1 LAHERVGEGI
11 NEHRTL
17 AHVAAEE
24 RGGDMSEALSLAEA
38 ANSGLLKLLG
48 ITIDSAGADEVTI
61 SMEVGP
67 DHLQAA
73 GILHGGVH
81 CALVETAAS
90 VAGYLWWSAQPG
102 GGNVAGVNN
111 NTDFL
116 RSVNTGRITATATPI
131 HRGRAGQLWL
141 VVVTEAAGK
150 VIARGQ
156 VRLHNFPG

>member
-1 LAHERVGEGI
+1 
-11 NEHRTL
+11 
-17 AHVAAEE
+17 
-24 RGGDMSEALSLAEA
+24 MSVALSLTEA

-48 ITIDSAGADEVTI
+48 IAIESATPDEVTI
-61 SMEVGP
+61 AMEVGP

-90 VAGYLWWSAQPG
+90 IGGYLWWIAQPG

-116 RSVNTGRITATATPI
+116 RSVSAGRITATATPI

-141 VVVTEAAGK
+141 VVVADAAGK
-150 VIARGQ
+150 SIARGQ
-156 VRLHNFPG
+156 VRLHNFAG

>member
-1 LAHERVGEGI
+1 
-11 NEHRTL
+11 
-17 AHVAAEE
+17 
-24 RGGDMSEALSLAEA
+24 MSESLDLAEA
-38 ANSGLLKLLG
+38 ANSGLVKLLG
-48 ITIDSAGADEVTI
+48 MVIESASGDEVTI

-90 VAGYLWWSAQPG
+90 IGGYLWWNPQPG

-116 RSVNTGRITATATPI
+116 RSVSAGRISATATPI
-131 HRGRAGQLWL
+131 HRGRTGQLWL
-141 VVVTEAAGK
+141 VVVTEAAGR

-156 VRLHNFPG
+156 VRLHNFAG